1 MGLFHKQKTKRKLSE
16 EEAAI
21 LEGHFLDENF
31 REELR
36 NHGRLYFESVI
47 NENAKLFK
55 EDLNATIVQIKDEL
69 KDHVVGRLDN
79 SITRINTELKEH
91 ISKQLD
97 DQFSQYGQVLK
108 ASQDEAL
115 QSLNQSA
122 QAVEQEHQQL
132 STTLQKSIANQRIMV
147 DTMFQE
153 NMDGMAA
160 VKKAQEDAMLALNQ
174 SVEAVQR
181 QSEEI
186 ATTLRANLVK
196 QEESLVN
203 AFESNMARIIE
214 QYLLGAL
221 GDQYDLKAQLPS
233 IIQQMETNKQAIV
246 DDMKL

>member
-1 MGLFHKQKTKRKLSE
+1 MGLFHKQKTKRKLTE
-16 EEAAI
+16 EQAAA

-31 REELR
+31 HEELR

-55 EDLNATIVQIKDEL
+55 EDLNATIIQIKDEL

-160 VKKAQEDAMLALNQ
+160 VKKAQEDAMLSLNQ

-196 QEESLVN
+196 QEESLIN